1 MSFATLQNIN
11 YNKHTYTN
19 VSRQLYLMSD
29 LRVDAHVGEDPD
41 DLDNH
46 VLRVACVK
54 GVYKGVQLFFLLYNF
69 NYQGRMT
76 THEFLQSSII
86 PLNPEKTSC

>member
-29 LRVDAHVGEDPD
+29 LRVDAHVGEDTD

-54 GVYKGVQLFFLLYNF
+54 GVYKGVQLFFYF
-69 NYQGRMT
+69 T
-76 THEFLQSSII
+76 ISII
-86 PLNPEKTSC
+86 KEV

>member
-1 MSFATLQNIN
+1 
-11 YNKHTYTN
+11 
-19 VSRQLYLMSD
+19 MSD

-54 GVYKGVQLFFLLYNF
+54 GVYKGVQLFFYF
-69 NYQGRMT
+69 T
-76 THEFLQSSII
+76 ISII
-86 PLNPEKTSC
+86 KEE